1 MNCFNLVFERYA
13 CVFFSARWGGGN
25 GNNGRLPS
33 QKSSQTKNR
42 NSQRQQQPQTLSPAR
57 PPRYVF
63 LKNIYVVNWNAE
75 RQGFWWFFVAKHNQK
90 NRQMKAGQSNK
101 YDIIKTCSLLQVC
114 DCIENRWLESL
125 FLNLPNTK
133 AKLLQLNRT
142 HFPSL
147 GFFVSKKIGNQ
158 IN

>member
-63 LKNIYVVNWNAE
+63 FENIYVVNWNTE
-75 RQGFWWFFVAKHNQK
+75 RQGFWCFFVAKHNK
-90 NRQMKAGQSNK
+90 NVAFLIQACFDVFSASVHTRRFHNYILLNFKDAPRIVMNAKYSWGQTFSVFRSCNHP
-101 YDIIKTCSLLQVC
+101 IKS
-114 DCIENRWLESL
+114 IS
-125 FLNLPNTK
+125 
-133 AKLLQLNRT
+133 
-142 HFPSL
+142 
-147 GFFVSKKIGNQ
+147 
-158 IN
+158 

>member
-63 LKNIYVVNWNAE
+63 FENIYVVNWNTE
-75 RQGFWWFFVAKHNQK
+75 RQGF
-90 NRQMKAGQSNK
+90 
-101 YDIIKTCSLLQVC
+101 
-114 DCIENRWLESL
+114 
-125 FLNLPNTK
+125 
-133 AKLLQLNRT
+133 
-142 HFPSL
+142 
-147 GFFVSKKIGNQ
+147 
-158 IN
+158 